1 MAFIKVEPRTLALV
15 RAPTELNY
23 GEVLL
28 LSQIK
33 SFDDK
38 CFMTNKAFAEA
49 LCTSERT
56 IKRWLTDL
64 RNKDL
69 IFVYYEEVGGAERR
83 IIGVKNVPLKG
94 QK

>member
-1 MAFIKVEPRTLALV
+1 MGFIKVEPRTLALV

-28 LSQIK
+28 LSMIS
-33 SFDDK
+33 SFDGK
-38 CFMTNKAFAEA
+38 CFMSNKGFADA

-64 RNKDL
+64 RIKEL
-69 IFVYYEEVGGAERR
+69 IIVYYEEVGGTERR